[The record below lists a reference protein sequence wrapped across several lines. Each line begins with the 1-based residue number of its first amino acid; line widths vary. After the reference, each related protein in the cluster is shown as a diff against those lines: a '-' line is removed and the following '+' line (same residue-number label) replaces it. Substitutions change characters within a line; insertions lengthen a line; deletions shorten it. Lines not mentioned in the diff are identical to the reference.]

1 MLLVFL
7 CLAFCDRCIRINT
20 KFFFL
25 MCLSHIDVMIGAVN
39 AVTMAATASCAVA
52 VLAADCHAG
61 STSAREAG
69 TLVAFAAVVPI
80 AAP

>member
-1 MLLVFL
+1 
-7 CLAFCDRCIRINT
+7 
-20 KFFFL
+20 
-25 MCLSHIDVMIGAVN
+25 MIGAVN

>member
-1 MLLVFL
+1 
-7 CLAFCDRCIRINT
+7 
-20 KFFFL
+20 

-39 AVTMAATASCAVA
+39 AVTMAATASWAVA

-80 AAP
+80 AAPIAFLLFFGSVT